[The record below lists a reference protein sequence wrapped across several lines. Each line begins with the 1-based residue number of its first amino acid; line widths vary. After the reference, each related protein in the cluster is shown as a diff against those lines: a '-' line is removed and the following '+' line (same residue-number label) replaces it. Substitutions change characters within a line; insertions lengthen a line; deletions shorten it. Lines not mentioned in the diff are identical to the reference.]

1 MAYIIIMMFA
11 LHNLL
16 AGWLGETTLPS
27 ILYSAFASVL
37 RNVYISWLSDEP
49 RQPQAYVINSG
60 DINLSIHD
68 GCTLWGSQ
76 LVITHQGEKMEM
88 INATI

>member
-1 MAYIIIMMFA
+1 MSNVFYLAVNNTTLAVNNLLLYSYLTMAYIIIMLFA

-27 ILYSAFASVL
+27 ILYRTFASVL

-49 RQPQAYVINSG
+49 RQPQAYVINS
-60 DINLSIHD
+60 
-68 GCTLWGSQ
+68 
-76 LVITHQGEKMEM
+76 
-88 INATI
+88 

>member
-1 MAYIIIMMFA
+1 MMFA

-37 RNVYISWLSDEP
+37 HNVYISWLIMSDEP
-49 RQPQAYVINSG
+49 RQPQAYVINPG
-60 DINLSIHD
+60 DISYQFMTAAHC
-68 GCTLWGSQ
+68 GAHS
-76 LVITHQGEKMEM
+76 
-88 INATI
+88 